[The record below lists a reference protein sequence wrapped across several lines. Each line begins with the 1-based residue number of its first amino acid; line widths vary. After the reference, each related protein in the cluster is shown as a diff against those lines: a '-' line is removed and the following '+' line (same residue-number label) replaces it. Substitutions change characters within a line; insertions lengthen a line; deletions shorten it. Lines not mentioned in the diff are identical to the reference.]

1 MTQIQFGFT
10 LPEVPPNN
18 ARRATFVEDVNRALK
33 LVSGHFDSAR
43 IIDHLGVGDIESFT
57 TLAYLAAIHP
67 QLKFGHMVLCQS
79 FRNPALVA
87 MMGAAFQLLS
97 GGRFLFGIGT
107 GWKEEEYK
115 AFGYDFP
122 PARVRVEQLEDA
134 LQIIKAMWTEQKVT
148 FLGKYY
154 QVQDAFCEPKPD
166 PLPPIMIGAFKP
178 KMLRITAKYADEW
191 NVSSTEIRQY
201 HHLVAEFERACAD
214 VDRDPATVRRSW
226 GGGCICM
233 PTQADAIITPVSLS
247 TKTPILPTSTLAAPP
262 TSAPITEQPDSFEY
276 PSVAEALADLKTRGD
291 VSIEVS
297 QGWTIVTEADG
308 LTTWSFTPSDHPAYP
323 AVAKRIL
330 YEDQDGWHIKMNVRC
345 EAEKAACD
353 QFVRDFEALNEQMLQ
368 YIEQQKKP

>member
-10 LPEVPPNN
+10 LPQVPPDN

-57 TLAYLAAIHP
+57 TLAYLAALHP

-87 MMGAAFQLLS
+87 MMGAAFQFLS

-107 GWKEEEYK
+107 GWDEEEYK

-134 LQIIKAMWTEQKVT
+134 LQIIRAMWTEQKVT

-154 QVQDAFCEPKPD
+154 RVQDAGCEPKPD
-166 PLPPIMIGAFKP
+166 PLPPITVGAFKP

-191 NVSSTEIRQY
+191 NVSSTGIRKY
-201 HHLVAEFERACAD
+201 RRLVAEFERACAD
-214 VDRDPATVRRSW
+214 VCRDPATIRRSW

-233 PTQADAIITPVSLS
+233 PTQAEAERLAGERYNTDPEEDFDFVGTPQQLIEQMQPFIDLGVS
-247 TKTPILPTSTLAAPP
+247 
-262 TSAPITEQPDSFEY
+262 SFMVDCGGF
-276 PSVAEALADLKTRGD
+276 PN
-291 VSIEVS
+291 
-297 QGWTIVTEADG
+297 
-308 LTTWSFTPSDHPAYP
+308 LTTLGLLVNEVLP
-323 AVAKRIL
+323 V
-330 YEDQDGWHIKMNVRC
+330 
-345 EAEKAACD
+345 
-353 QFVRDFEALNEQMLQ
+353 LNA
-368 YIEQQKKP
+368 

>member
-18 ARRATFVEDVNRALK
+18 AQRATFVEDVNRALK
-33 LVSGHFDSAR
+33 LVSGHFASAR
-43 IIDHLGVGDIESFT
+43 IIDHVGIGDIESFT
-57 TLAYLAAIHP
+57 TLAYLAALHP

-87 MMGAAFQLLS
+87 MMGAAFQFLS

-107 GWKEEEYK
+107 GWKEAEYK

-134 LQIIKAMWTEQKVT
+134 VQIIKAMWTEQKVT

-178 KMLRITAKYADEW
+178 KMLRMTAKYADEW
-191 NVSSTEIRQY
+191 NVSSTGIRQY

-214 VDRDPATVRRSW
+214 VNRDPATVRRSW

-233 PTQADAIITPVSLS
+233 PTQAQAERLAGERYNTDPEEDFDFVGTPQQLIEQMQPFIDLGVS
-247 TKTPILPTSTLAAPP
+247 
-262 TSAPITEQPDSFEY
+262 SFMVDCGGF
-276 PSVAEALADLKTRGD
+276 PN
-291 VSIEVS
+291 
-297 QGWTIVTEADG
+297 
-308 LTTWSFTPSDHPAYP
+308 LTTLELLVNEVLP
-323 AVAKRIL
+323 V
-330 YEDQDGWHIKMNVRC
+330 
-345 EAEKAACD
+345 
-353 QFVRDFEALNEQMLQ
+353 LNA
-368 YIEQQKKP
+368 